1 MMCKKNGE
9 EKEARRF
16 VIIDT
21 NNENGEDDKRTINTE
36 SDVIRLKRICR
47 RRERAIRARTRLY
60 TFV

>member
-1 MMCKKNGE
+1 MCKKSGE

-16 VIIDT
+16 VLIDT
-21 NNENGEDDKRTINTE
+21 NNENGEDDKRTIME
-36 SDVIRLKRICR
+36 SDVIRLKGICR

>member
-21 NNENGEDDKRTINTE
+21 NNENGEDDKRTINME
-36 SDVIRLKRICR
+36 SDVIRLKGICR